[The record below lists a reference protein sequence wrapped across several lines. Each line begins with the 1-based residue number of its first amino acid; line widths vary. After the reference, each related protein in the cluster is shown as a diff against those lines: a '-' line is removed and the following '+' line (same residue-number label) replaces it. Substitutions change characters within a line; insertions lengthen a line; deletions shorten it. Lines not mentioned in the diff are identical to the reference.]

1 MSALV
6 EMILE
11 QSASQPEGSVL
22 TAKEFLHLGKRA
34 AVDQALSRL
43 ARAGQLLRIARGQY
57 IRPLSSRFGTYL
69 PTPERVVEG
78 VAAVTGETIV
88 PSGAVAANRLG
99 LSSQVPVRP
108 VFLTSGRTRRLRLG
122 KQAVEL
128 RHAPAWQ
135 LREPNSTSGQVVRAL
150 AWLGREHA
158 QSAAA
163 PLKARLPASEIKAVA
178 ASRATLPTWLAEIV
192 SREFLPRL
200 SNAH

>member
-1 MSALV
+1 MSALA

-34 AVDQALSRL
+34 AVDQALCRL

-57 IRPLSSRFGTYL
+57 IRPLSSRFGAYL

-135 LREPNSTSGQVVRAL
+135 LREPHSPFWAGSARIGMARPRACPECGSSPEGAPPCLGDRGRSRL
-150 AWLGREHA
+150 AC
-158 QSAAA
+158 
-163 PLKARLPASEIKAVA
+163 
-178 ASRATLPTWLAEIV
+178 RATDVA
-192 SREFLPRL
+192 R
-200 SNAH
+200 